1 MKQYRLGYDYL
12 FVAKEPFEW
21 KGQKIGAVSLRAVYD
36 VLGLYGEEIL
46 FCSEDDKEQFIVLDD
61 GTECYLSELM
71 ICYIDRNS
79 PMLFEFIPN
88 LDLFEKVANKFNF
101 LIRYKE
107 YTKDQFIND
116 ITLESIEISIDE
128 FHEIIRT
135 KIDLFDISDN
145 KPVQVPSYFIEEIK
159 K

>member
-1 MKQYRLGYDYL
+1 
-12 FVAKEPFEW
+12 
-21 KGQKIGAVSLRAVYD
+21 
-36 VLGLYGEEIL
+36 
-46 FCSEDDKEQFIVLDD
+46 
-61 GTECYLSELM
+61 
-71 ICYIDRNS
+71 
-79 PMLFEFIPN
+79 MLFEFRPN
-88 LDLFEKVANKFNF
+88 LYLLEKLANKFNF
-101 LIRYKE
+101 SIRYKG
-107 YTKDQFIND
+107 YTKDQFTND

>member
-36 VLGLYGEEIL
+36 VLGLYGEEVL

-71 ICYIDRNS
+71 RCYIDRNN
-79 PMLFEFIPN
+79 PMLFEFRPN
-88 LDLFEKVANKFNF
+88 LYLLEKLANKFNF
-101 LIRYKE
+101 SIRYKG
-107 YTKDQFIND
+107 YTKDQFTND